1 MVVDWFGLAHVES
14 VTLRRHHLMQDVI
27 VSNNTICFIYAG
39 EDTFTIQ
46 HSSTGRCL
54 LVQDGALK
62 LGDCSSVPAVS
73 WKWGSAH
80 RLFHMES
87 SMCLG
92 LEVRSKIVTLF
103 SCDSTEIL
111 QWKCFEDI
119 IYTEYQ
125 MRLSVGTNDS
135 VTAKRDGQD
144 TWKRGGSSENICQQP
159 YRSMTLSF
167 LHKLI

>member
-1 MVVDWFGLAHVES
+1 
-14 VTLRRHHLMQDVI
+14 MQDVI

-46 HSSTGRCL
+46 HSSGRCL

-73 WKWGSAH
+73 WKWGSEH

-103 SCDSTEIL
+103 SCDSTEFL
-111 QWKCFEDI
+111 RWKCFDDI

-159 YRSMTLSF
+159 YRSMILLS
-167 LHKLI
+167 LHMLI